1 VVGLNITTITIRKF
15 IIRSHAH
22 KAAGILAAAVAAVF
36 VSGTASAAAVVVLDF
51 EGIDNLSQVGSYYDG
66 GAGGS
71 YGITF
76 SDNSLAVV
84 DYDVTG
90 LLNSSGNMVGNFA
103 NAPSP
108 DTVLFWYDGT
118 ESILNMA
125 GGFDTGFSFYYS
137 SAVGGTVTLWDGLNG
152 TGNILGELQ
161 LKAKFDEACTG
172 DPTGQYCNWTPEGIA
187 FDGVAYSISFAG
199 VANYVGF
206 DNITFGA
213 KVPDNSSSQSSRN
226 QTPPTDPMY
235 TTNVPPV
242 DPMYTTNTPNAVP
255 EPGSL
260 ALLGLGLLGLGAAR
274 RRRA

>member
-1 VVGLNITTITIRKF
+1 M
-15 IIRSHAH
+15 RSHAQR
-22 KAAGILAAAVAAVF
+22 AVSILTAAVGGLLVG
-36 VSGTASAAAVVVLDF
+36 GTASAASVVVLDF

-84 DYDVTG
+84 DFDVTG
-90 LLNSSGNMVGNFA
+90 LYSQSGNMVGNFA

-108 DTVLFWYDGT
+108 DTVLFWYDGDA
-118 ESILNMA
+118 SILNMA

-137 SAVGGTVTLWDGLNG
+137 SAVGGTVTVWDGLNG
-152 TGNILGELQ
+152 TGNVLGELQ

-172 DPTGQYCNWTPEGIA
+172 DPTGAYCNWTPDGIA

-226 QTPPTDPMY
+226 PTPPADPMY
-235 TTNVPPV
+235 NTNVPPV
-242 DPMYTTNTPNAVP
+242 DPMYTTNMPSAVP

-260 ALLGLGLLGLGAAR
+260 ALLSLGLFGLGAAR